1 MSEETPEGLA
11 RTAYL
16 YGFPLVF
23 NLDQVAR
30 YVATGIGK
38 NPAAAWNTFSHAR
51 ELAGP
56 SDTFVTINND
66 TVYSMAQLDLGVGP
80 ISLEVPPT
88 GGRYFVLQ
96 FVSAWTDNFA
106 YIGHR
111 ATGSEGGR
119 YLLVPQDWAGDAP
132 DDHVVV
138 RVPTRVASIVG
149 RWAVDGDDDLPAV
162 HALQDATTLTPLDHD
177 AVPMGLPAPAQSD
190 TEAAQFWEKFR
201 AWSAAFPPAPR
212 DAPLQQSF
220 AALGL
225 VPGGRLPTESLE
237 AGYAA
242 GQRYLQQLL
251 ASGGG
256 NALVNG
262 WNLTY
267 HSFDYNLDYFE
278 IGSLDD
284 PQFKITDS
292 EQRIV
297 QRAGAAL
304 GGLWGNQAFEA
315 AYIAT
320 YVDDH
325 GEQLTG
331 EHQYELRL
339 DPTPPVGAFWSL
351 TMYDVP
357 DYYLVDNPIN
367 RYSVGDRT
375 PGLVFAPD
383 GSLVLTICHREP
395 ADPTARANWLPA
407 PAGAFRP
414 VLRMYEP
421 AAAILDRDY
430 VVPHIVNTDGP
441 DLAVQPPGRRVDQDS
456 PGQGD

>member
-1 MSEETPEGLA
+1 MTDPLDDLA

-16 YGFPLVF
+16 FGFPLVF

-30 YVATGIGK
+30 YVTTGIGK
-38 NPAAAWNTFSHAR
+38 NPAADWNSFSHAR
-51 ELAGP
+51 SLAGP

-80 ISLEVPPT
+80 ILLDVPET
-88 GGRYFVLQ
+88 AGRYFVLQ

-111 ATGSEGGR
+111 ATGTHAGR
-119 YLLVPQDWAGDAP
+119 YLLVPPGWTGEASAG
-132 DDHVVV
+132 HTIV
-138 RVPTRVASIVG
+138 RVPTRIASIVG
-149 RWAVDGDDDLPAV
+149 RWAVAGDDDLPAV
-162 HALQDATTLTPLDHD
+162 HALQDATRLTPLDST
-177 AVPMGLPAPAQSD
+177 AVPAGLP
-190 TEAAQFWEKFR
+190 EYAAADSEPLTFWEKYR
-201 AWSAAFPPAPR
+201 AWSDTIPPAPR
-212 DAPLQQSF
+212 DHELQHSF
-220 AALGL
+220 AQLGL
-225 VPGGRLPTESLE
+225 TGAGGELQKEALN

-242 GQRYLQQLL
+242 GRELLDELL

-278 IGSLDD
+278 VGSLDE
-284 PQFKITDS
+284 PQFKIEDPQ
-292 EQRIV
+292 QRLV

-320 YVDDH
+320 YLDNT
-325 GEQLTG
+325 GEQLSG
-331 EHQYELRL
+331 EHTYELHL
-339 DPTPPVGAFWSL
+339 NPTPPVGAFWSL

-357 DYYLVDNPIN
+357 DYYLVDNPID
-367 RYSVGDRT
+367 RYSIGDRT
-375 PGLVFAPD
+375 PGLVPEVD
-383 GSLVLTICHREP
+383 GSLVLTISHLEP
-395 ADPTARANWLPA
+395 LDAKARANWLPA

-421 AAAILDRDY
+421 APAVLSREFLVPAIQKIGRGDDR
-430 VVPHIVNTDGP
+430 V
-441 DLAVQPPGRRVDQDS
+441 
-456 PGQGD
+456 

>member
-1 MSEETPEGLA
+1 MTDDLDDLA

-16 YGFPLVF
+16 HGFPLVF

-30 YVATGIGK
+30 YVLTGIGK
-38 NPAAAWNTFSHAR
+38 NPAGPWNTFSHAR
-51 ELAGP
+51 SLAGP

-80 ISLEVPPT
+80 IALDVPAT
-88 GGRYFVLQ
+88 GGRYYVLQ
-96 FVSAWTDNFA
+96 CVSAWTDNFA

-111 ATGSEGGR
+111 ASGTEAGR
-119 YLLVPQDWAGDAP
+119 YLLVPHDWEGDAP
-132 DDHVVV
+132 DGRVVV

-149 RWAVDGDDDLPAV
+149 RWAVEAGDDLAAV
-162 HALQDATTLTPLDHD
+162 HALQDATTLTPLDEG
-177 AVPMGLPAPAQSD
+177 AVPVGLPEPASAEN
-190 TEAAQFWEKFR
+190 EALQFWEKFR
-201 AWSAAFPPAPR
+201 VWSAAFPPAPR
-212 DAPLQQSF
+212 DRPLQASF

-225 VPGGRLPTESLE
+225 QPGGTLSAEPLDAGHRAGKALLDE
-237 AGYAA
+237 A
-242 GQRYLQQLL
+242 L

-278 IGSLDD
+278 IGSLDE
-284 PQFKITDS
+284 PRFKIADPA
-292 EQRIV
+292 QRLV

-320 YVDDH
+320 YVDER

-331 EHQYELRL
+331 EHRYELRL

-357 DYYLVDNPIN
+357 DYYLVDNPIG
-367 RYSVGDRT
+367 RYSIGDRT
-375 PGLVFAPD
+375 QGLVYGSD
-383 GSLVLTICHREP
+383 GSLTITISHVEP
-395 ADPTARANWLPA
+395 VEATARANWLPA
-407 PAGAFRP
+407 PAGGFRP
-414 VLRMYEP
+414 ILRMYEP
-421 AAAILDRDY
+421 QTPILDRDY
-430 VVPHIVNTDGP
+430 LVPPITRIG
-441 DLAVQPPGRRVDQDS
+441 
-456 PGQGD
+456 